1 VHLLGTM
8 PGMSQPLARS
18 LTERLRLLRDAMLR
32 GLVERDESIRLALLA
47 ALAGEHLLLLGDPGT
62 AKSMVARRLHHAF
75 MGGGYFE
82 RLLTRF
88 TVPEELFG
96 PLSIQGLEQD
106 RYERLVAGY
115 LPSATVAFLDE
126 VFKANSAILNALLT
140 LLNERLFDNGTSR
153 MVTPLA
159 AVVGASNELPKGEE
173 LSALY
178 DRFLI
183 RLQVAP
189 VSKEGFLELLKLRGV
204 AEPVIAQ
211 GLALSPQDLDAVR
224 LGADQVD
231 VPSDVEALLAEL
243 REWCAAEKLRVSDRR
258 WRKIVKLLQ
267 VAAFTNGRSSVSIW
281 DLWLLQHCLWDKPE
295 DRTKVFDWYSERV
308 GTQNAMNP
316 SRLTQIVV
324 SWEGQLQHD
333 KKAQS
338 QAQDEDGQLL
348 FQAADGT
355 PVLMAKATVQKQR
368 NRNPLYLAPDNAS
381 QHSNYHFDSGRVR
394 DRSNGG
400 KGWTESELDE
410 MYLLR
415 SGGHHSFRHWT
426 EREKYLGDSANHLM
440 ETAER
445 PPLMEPTRHRNSYV
459 NDVLREIDELR
470 HDVGRYAESLDG
482 HIQSLEQD
490 IQYHLWVA
498 ADFAG
503 PARANL
509 EVTRRAVDELRDR
522 VSRLR
527 DGFASL
533 PRERERGTQI
543 ATPARKSS
551 KARSEEAGGE

>member
-1 VHLLGTM
+1 M

-18 LTERLRLLRDAMLR
+18 LTDRLRLLGEAMLQ
-32 GLVERDESIRLALLA
+32 GLVERDEPVRLALLA

-75 MGGGYFE
+75 LGGGYFE

-153 MVTPLA
+153 VVTPLV
-159 AVVGASNELPKGEE
+159 AVVGASNELPKGDD

-189 VSKEGFLELLKLRGV
+189 VSKDGFLSLLKLRG
-204 AEPVIAQ
+204 ATEPVIPQ
-211 GLALSPQDLDAVR
+211 GLALTPSDLEAVR
-224 LGADQVD
+224 EGAESVD
-231 VPSDVEALLAEL
+231 VPGDVETLLADL

-281 DLWLLQHCLWDKPE
+281 DLWLLQHCIWDKPE
-295 DRTKVFDWYSERV
+295 DRTKVFEWYSERV
-308 GTQNAMNP
+308 GTQKAMDP

-333 KKAQS
+333 KKGQS
-338 QAQDEDGQLL
+338 QAQDDEGRLL
-348 FQAADGT
+348 FQGADGT
-355 PVLMAKATVQKQR
+355 PVLMAKVTVQKQR
-368 NRNPLYLAPDNAS
+368 NREPLFLAPHDSS
-381 QHSNYHFDSGRVR
+381 QYGNYYHFDQGRL
-394 DRSNGG
+394 RSRTNNG
-400 KGWTESELDE
+400 KGWTASELDGL
-410 MYLLR
+410 YVHR
-415 SGGHHSFRHWT
+415 SGEYHSFKHWS
-426 EREKYLGDSANHLM
+426 ERESYLGDESNHLM
-440 ETAER
+440 ETAEV

-459 NDVLREIDELR
+459 NEVLRQIDELR
-470 HDVGRYAESLDG
+470 HDVEGYSQSLAGHIESLDDE
-482 HIQSLEQD
+482 IRS
-490 IQYHLWVA
+490 HLWVA

-509 EVTRRAVDELRDR
+509 EVTRRAVDELRER

-527 DGFASL
+527 DGFDKL
-533 PRERERGTQI
+533 PREPERGPRS
-543 ATPARKSS
+543 AAPARKGS
-551 KARSEEAGGE
+551 KAKSGESGGE